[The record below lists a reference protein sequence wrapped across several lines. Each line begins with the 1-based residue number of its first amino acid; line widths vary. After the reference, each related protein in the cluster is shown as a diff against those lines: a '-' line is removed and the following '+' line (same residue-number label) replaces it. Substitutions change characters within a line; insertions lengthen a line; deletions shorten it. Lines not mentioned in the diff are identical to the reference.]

1 MGLLSRSAGHRPA
14 DPANGSGWERRAA
27 RVPRFPAPVAH
38 GSCMRNTPRMESNPW
53 LAIPEA
59 DRAAWTAFRK
69 AAVGILAE
77 LDAALEAEGG
87 IGYSEF
93 DALIQLSCAS
103 DGSLRMADLAR
114 GISRSPSAAT
124 RLVGRLERLG
134 LVRRTSISRTEVRV
148 ELTDQGRGSIER
160 LAPSHLVEVRRLFW
174 APLNARDRRQMGVL
188 ASILLDH
195 LRAER

>member
-1 MGLLSRSAGHRPA
+1 M
-14 DPANGSGWERRAA
+14 
-27 RVPRFPAPVAH
+27 
-38 GSCMRNTPRMESNPW
+38 CNTARMESNPW
-53 LAIPEA
+53 LLIPEE

-69 AAVGILAE
+69 AAVGILAQ

-93 DALIQLSCAS
+93 DALIQLSCTPAE
-103 DGSLRMADLAR
+103 SLRMADLAR

-134 LVRRTSISRTEVRV
+134 LVRRTSVSRTEVRV
-148 ELTDQGRGSIER
+148 ELTAEGHATIGR
-160 LAPSHLVEVRRLFW
+160 LAPAHLEEVRRLFW
-174 APLNARDRRQMGVL
+174 APLAARERRQMRAL

-195 LRAER
+195 LGAEPHRDCQELGSERGA